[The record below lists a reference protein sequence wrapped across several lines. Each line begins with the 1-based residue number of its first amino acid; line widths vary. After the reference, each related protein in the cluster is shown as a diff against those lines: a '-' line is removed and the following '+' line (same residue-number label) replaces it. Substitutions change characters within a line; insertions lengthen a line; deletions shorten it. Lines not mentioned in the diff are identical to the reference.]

1 MLKQKNFPKSLWDE
15 VVSTVVYFLNI
26 CHTKLKIKVPEEVWS
41 GKRPSVSHLKVF
53 GSIFYKHVSDGR
65 RRNPDDNSEPMI
77 LVRYHKNGVYRLFNP
92 INQKIMMTRD
102 IVIDE
107 NSTGG
112 WNSGDPI
119 QKPLIIY
126 DFDEANNDV
135 KVEDIID
142 IPVKV
147 EETIDLLDTVEIE
160 DGVASNNQRP
170 KITRAHP
177 IRL

>member
-92 INQKIMMTRD
+92 INQKIMMTQD

-107 NSTGG
+107 NSTWG

-119 QKPLIIY
+119 HKPLIIY
-126 DFDEANNDV
+126 DFDEVNNDV
-135 KVEDIID
+135 KVED
-142 IPVKV
+142 
-147 EETIDLLDTVEIE
+147 
-160 DGVASNNQRP
+160 
-170 KITRAHP
+170 
-177 IRL
+177 